1 MRNAKW
7 VAAVAAAL
15 ALGLLTLPRFLTGGS
30 SAVAPGPDGMPA
42 GESCKAEGPANLNLT
57 LKDMNDADYKLS
69 ELKGKVVL
77 VNFWASWCDPCRDEA
92 PLVER
97 THKAM
102 ARRDGTVLGIDTR
115 DASEDAAKFATE
127 FGLTYPS
134 LRDGSGDFSDEYSI
148 TGYPETFVLDRKG
161 RIAAARRGPI
171 TQEWVDEHVMPL
183 LDEQA

>member
-1 MRNAKW
+1 MRW
-7 VAAVAAAL
+7 IAVSMAAL
-15 ALGLLTLPRFLTGGS
+15 LVGLLAYG
-30 SAVAPGPDGMPA
+30 VAGKGTNTTIDQA
-42 GESCKAEGPANLNLT
+42 LAEGKRIEAPDAELT
-57 LKDMNDADYKLS
+57 KLGGAGSGRLADYR
-69 ELKGKVVL
+69 GKVVL

-102 ARRDGTVLGIDTR
+102 ARREGMVLGIDTR
-115 DASEDAAKFATE
+115 DASEDAAKFAAE